1 MMVKVR
7 SALVLDGYIDE
18 PACLGVPPYLSPQV
32 RAAVGA
38 AKGAGAEVTYLTIDH
53 IRKGAVIP
61 PADVSLIMAGSAVPG
76 KYLRAMPASVR
87 EIKNIATRLT
97 GVRILGG
104 PAALEQSWNEFF
116 HFSAKRDP
124 AAALHDVLVGKE
136 PSERWRTMAEWNNWL
151 LSGADSVLAHPDFP
165 EPLVAEI
172 ETYRGCVRYR
182 SGGCSFCVE
191 PMKGRPAFR
200 DERDIIAECR
210 KLRSLGV
217 RNFRLG
223 AQTCI
228 VSYKADLS
236 TGDPPRPNPVAVERL
251 FSGIASLGVDVLH
264 VDNANPAVIA
274 AYPEE
279 SRQILSSLVTHCTS
293 GNVLAL
299 GMESADPAVVK
310 ANNLNSTAEQ
320 VMEAIALINEIGGE
334 IGPSGLPYLLPG
346 LNLIIGLEG
355 ETRQT
360 LDIDMAFLRDVL
372 AKGYLLRRINVRQVI
387 PVRREFKPTVS
398 HSEFARF
405 KEKVREEIDRPMLE
419 RLVPK
424 GRVLRRVYTE
434 LADGN
439 TTFGRQIGSY
449 PLLVGIPYPVEIG
462 KFVDAS
468 ILDWGYRSITGIE
481 HPLNVNTSSLKAL
494 EALPG
499 VGRKRAIRLFRKRPL
514 KNIDDL
520 AEALDDEKVVENI
533 SSLVSFN

>member
-1 MMVKVR
+1 
-7 SALVLDGYIDE
+7 
-18 PACLGVPPYLSPQV
+18 
-32 RAAVGA
+32 
-38 AKGAGAEVTYLTIDH
+38 
-53 IRKGAVIP
+53 
-61 PADVSLIMAGSAVPG
+61 
-76 KYLRAMPASVR
+76 
-87 EIKNIATRLT
+87 
-97 GVRILGG
+97 
-104 PAALEQSWNEFF
+104 
-116 HFSAKRDP
+116 
-124 AAALHDVLVGKE
+124 
-136 PSERWRTMAEWNNWL
+136 
-151 LSGADSVLAHPDFP
+151 
-165 EPLVAEI
+165 
-172 ETYRGCVRYR
+172 
-182 SGGCSFCVE
+182 
-191 PMKGRPAFR
+191 
-200 DERDIIAECR
+200 
-210 KLRSLGV
+210 
-217 RNFRLG
+217 
-223 AQTCI
+223 
-228 VSYKADLS
+228 
-236 TGDPPRPNPVAVERL
+236 
-251 FSGIASLGVDVLH
+251 
-264 VDNANPAVIA
+264 
-274 AYPEE
+274 
-279 SRQILSSLVTHCTS
+279 
-293 GNVLAL
+293 
-299 GMESADPAVVK
+299 MESADPAVVK

-320 VMEAIALINEIGGE
+320 VMDAIALINEIGGE
-334 IGPSGLPYLLPG
+334 VGPSGLSYLLPG

-462 KFVDAS
+462 KFVDVA